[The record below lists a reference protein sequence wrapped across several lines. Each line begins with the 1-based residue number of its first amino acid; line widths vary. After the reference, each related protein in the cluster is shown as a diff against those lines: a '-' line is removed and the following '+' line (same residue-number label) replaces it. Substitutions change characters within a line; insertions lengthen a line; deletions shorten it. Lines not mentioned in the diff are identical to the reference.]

1 MNRKVLAAS
10 ALVLGLSL
18 ASPGATLAETGE
30 GRGYREAGS
39 YSGEF
44 QLASLTKPKKK
55 KRA

>member
-10 ALVLGLSL
+10 AMVLGLSL